1 MLYALLVFYSY
12 QHAVLTE
19 AMLKRNSI
27 PVEFVATPR
36 SIMNSCSH
44 SLKFGLEYEKVVKE
58 IVQRLNIPYKGIYE
72 VEKVYSGYRVIRA
85 L

>member
-19 AMLKRNSI
+19 MMLKRNNI

-36 SIMNSCSH
+36 SITNSCSH

-72 VEKVYSGYRVIRA
+72 VEKIYSGYKVIRA

>member
-1 MLYALLVFYSY
+1 MKYALLVFYSY
-12 QHAVLTE
+12 QHAILTE
-19 AMLKRNSI
+19 KMLKRNNI
-27 PVEFVATPR
+27 PIEFVATPR

-58 IVQRLNIPYKGIYE
+58 IVQRLNIPYKGIFE
-72 VEKVYSGYRVIRA
+72 VEKIYSGYKVIKM